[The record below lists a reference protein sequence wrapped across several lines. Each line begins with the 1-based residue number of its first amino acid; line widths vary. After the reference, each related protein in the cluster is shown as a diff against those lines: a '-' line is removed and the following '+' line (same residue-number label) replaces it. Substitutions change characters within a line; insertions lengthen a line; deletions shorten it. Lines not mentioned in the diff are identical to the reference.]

1 MIPASASPKTR
12 RHWLPRHPLARLL
25 VVNGFAG
32 AGLGILFVLAIL
44 AFDIAGIRT
53 LLANGGEWIIGLA
66 LLTVGSVT
74 TFASVAMGGAIMLV
88 RNPSDLGL
96 RGPGGGRVVPV
107 SVPVRVRAKRRPS
120 ATPRLWTD

>member
-1 MIPASASPKTR
+1 MTPAPASPTRR

-32 AGLGILFVLAIL
+32 AGLGILFVMAIL

-88 RNPSDLGL
+88 RNPSDLGP
-96 RGPGGGRVVPV
+96 RGPGGGKLI
-107 SVPVRVRAKRRPS
+107 PVRVRAKRRPS